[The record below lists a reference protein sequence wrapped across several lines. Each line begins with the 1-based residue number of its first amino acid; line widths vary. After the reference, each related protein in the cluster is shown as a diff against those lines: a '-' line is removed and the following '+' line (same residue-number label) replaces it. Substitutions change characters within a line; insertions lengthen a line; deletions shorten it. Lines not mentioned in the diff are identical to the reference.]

1 MCLNSTTENQTQDN
15 IPDIAPQISHR
26 SKFFTTDAEDNQTM
40 HVKVEIQ
47 DGDFGNNENTSHSSV
62 LENFQVRNH
71 DDGTS
76 QNVFSENH
84 GVDKR
89 YTGKT
94 LQNVNKSQAQYI
106 KTEIVDESL
115 SPPQVGVVME
125 NLEDGSY
132 QYPGIISHN
141 LTQHIKEEF
150 PDEETMEVENHNE
163 RDYIVS
169 NSEEMDMMNVQDAGG
184 EITHSDRNYA
194 QNDDETLK
202 MEIHDDRTDTDNDET
217 DMDNVRWQ
225 PGDKVQV
232 VRVSKDVFPAG
243 QSPST
248 DASSSKPCQICGG
261 ISDGVHFGV
270 TSCIPCKTVFATTGI
285 YKCAGEKRCDLTRNG
300 CKYCLIEKCVAV
312 GMSMHASDKKDSK
325 KRTETLF
332 LPGTRSH
339 PSRSSFPGQQK
350 VSVHVS
356 RGDAT
361 QPPTKRFRSVTEEEL
376 MRNETSPQSKSTYR
390 NTQWGLRIFQ
400 DWLSEKRLSADFE
413 NEPVEEI
420 ASKLRQFYA
429 EVVNKKGERYS
440 KSALIGARSA
450 INRHLN
456 SPPFSRNINIMKDPN
471 FISANTVLL
480 GIIEM
485 MKEDGCDT
493 AKHKEAI
500 SKNDL
505 HKLYAKGVLAND
517 SPTQLLRK
525 VWFEIA
531 LHFGRRGR
539 EGLRSLKHDAFVLKS
554 DDEGRKY
561 FTMSFNEKDKTHSGV
576 DSRETLKV
584 NRMYETCDEFCPV
597 VSLTKYM
604 LKRNPEDEA
613 FFQRPLTNFQDK
625 DVWYG
630 AQPLG
635 INTLLNMMSI
645 ISKAA
650 GLSQVYTNHCVRA
663 TTATMLAHAGVDSR
677 GIMSVTGHRNQKS
690 LQSYINTPSIEQRHQ
705 YSCVLQSSATGNSLN
720 QVALQNTSTAPAP
733 IPTAMSNSASNFL
746 YAQSDTTTNSSSLT
760 AGFPMFSVAT
770 ISVAQDGNFT
780 VNMNV
785 NK

>member
-400 DWLSEKRLSADFE
+400 AWSVESNGRELDMSTITAGELNEMLSRFYCEARPKNVEKRTE
-413 NEPVEEI
+413 NLP
-420 ASKLRQFYA
+420 SQQA
-429 EVVNKKGERYS
+429 EVYHKNT
-440 KSALIGARSA
+440 LINIRGA
-450 INRHLN
+450 INRRLTDLGRDIDLVKDKEFKPSN
-456 SPPFSRNINIMKDPN
+456 RIMTGLLKQRMRDGSSR
-471 FISANTVLL
+471 
-480 GIIEM
+480 
-485 MKEDGCDT
+485 
-493 AKHKEAI
+493 
-500 SKNDL
+500 
-505 HKLYAKGVLAND
+505 
-517 SPTQLLRK
+517 PTQHKQIINEMDLSKISTYLSTAPSSAVVLRQC
-525 VWFEIA
+525 VWYYIA
-531 LHFGRRGR
+531 IHFVTRGL
-539 EGLRSLKHDAFVLKS
+539 EFHKQLRIN
-554 DDEGRKY
+554 
-561 FTMSFNEKDKTHSGV
+561 SFNFLSDEHGEYALLNHETQQKNYQGGTSYSDAPEK
-576 DSRETLKV
+576 
-584 NRMYETCDEFCPV
+584 RMYATGGPNCPV
-597 VSLTKYM
+597 EM
-604 LKRNPEDEA
+604 LKLFIEKTDT
-613 FFQRPLTNFQDK
+613 Q
-625 DVWYG
+625 
-630 AQPLG
+630 
-635 INTLLNMMSI
+635 
-645 ISKAA
+645 
-650 GLSQVYTNHCVRA
+650 
-663 TTATMLAHAGVDSR
+663 ATMLFNRYVKYAKPSDKWFTDKPLASRTYSNFMSDICTAAQLSTKYTAHCLRATAIEALNNHGFEARHIMFMSGHKSEAAIRSYNRSYTSQQRQALSKTLSSVACTSGPRVDSCR
-677 GIMSVTGHRNQKS
+677 SE
-690 LQSYINTPSIEQRHQ
+690 PP
-705 YSCVLQSSATGNSLN
+705 
-720 QVALQNTSTAPAP
+720 AL
-733 IPTAMSNSASNFL
+733 L
-746 YAQSDTTTNSSSLT
+746 
-760 AGFPMFSVAT
+760 
-770 ISVAQDGNFT
+770 
-780 VNMNV
+780 
-785 NK
+785 

>member
-400 DWLSEKRLSADFE
+400 DWSSDVFGEVTDMENIPIEQLADQLAKFYCE
-413 NEPVEEI
+413 ARPKNVDRRSGSLPV
-420 ASKLRQFYA
+420 KQA
-429 EVVNKKGERYS
+429 EVYHKNTLINIRA
-440 KSALIGARSA
+440 AL
-450 INRHLN
+450 NRHLQDLN
-456 SPPFSRNINIMKDPN
+456 RDIDLVRDKEFKKANRTLDGILKERVKDGTSRP
-471 FISANTVLL
+471 TQ
-480 GIIEM
+480 
-485 MKEDGCDT
+485 
-493 AKHKEAI
+493 HKEIIPKTDLNKILTYLHGAEDCPFVLRHAI
-500 SKNDL
+500 WYQLAVHFICNGL
-505 HKLYAKGVLAND
+505 EFHKLRADTVEFSHDDYGEYACIHHKSCQGGPSKLDVNRKRMYATGDSLCPVKLLRLLMKKTVQSAPMLFNQYAKGAVAGDSIWYTNKPLSPRTFSNFMPDICKSAGVQKFTAHCLRATAMTAMND
-517 SPTQLLRK
+517 SSYNARHIILMSGHKSGAT
-525 VWFEIA
+525 F
-531 LHFGRRGR
+531 
-539 EGLRSLKHDAFVLKS
+539 RSYGTSSTDSQQESS
-554 DDEGRKY
+554 D
-561 FTMSFNEKDKTHSGV
+561 S
-576 DSRETLKV
+576 
-584 NRMYETCDEFCPV
+584 
-597 VSLTKYM
+597 
-604 LKRNPEDEA
+604 
-613 FFQRPLTNFQDK
+613 
-625 DVWYG
+625 
-630 AQPLG
+630 
-635 INTLLNMMSI
+635 
-645 ISKAA
+645 
-650 GLSQVYTNHCVRA
+650 
-663 TTATMLAHAGVDSR
+663 
-677 GIMSVTGHRNQKS
+677 
-690 LQSYINTPSIEQRHQ
+690 
-705 YSCVLQSSATGNSLN
+705 
-720 QVALQNTSTAPAP
+720 
-733 IPTAMSNSASNFL
+733 
-746 YAQSDTTTNSSSLT
+746 
-760 AGFPMFSVAT
+760 
-770 ISVAQDGNFT
+770 
-780 VNMNV
+780 
-785 NK
+785 